1 MANICSR
8 PSAIDNLGTASQE
21 WGSVYGKVI
30 SASTELKATKVTT
43 NKTTL
48 AIDGEVTTGGAI
60 TATGNIT
67 ATANIMASGNVT
79 ADGNISATG
88 NITAAKVYNAVYN
101 DYAEWF
107 ERGEETEAGDIIA
120 LSEGNNELY
129 KKATCK
135 DKVIVGV
142 HSEEFA
148 HIIGGNGD
156 GNDEKAFIPI
166 GLVGRSHV
174 KVKGKVEK
182 GDYIVPSDV
191 AGVGVATKT
200 RTHKTIGQAVEAS
213 DDDDIKKIRV
223 ILGR

>member
-1 MANICSR
+1 MEEAGKNLC
-8 PSAIDNLGTASQE
+8 PYKDGLDNLGKSDKE
-21 WGSVYGKVI
+21 WGRTY
-30 SASTELKATKVTT
+30 TKNLTVSNTA
-43 NKTTL
+43 NVKQL
-48 AIDGEVTTGGAI
+48 AVGEDI
-60 TATGNIT
+60 TATGDIT
-67 ATANIMASGNVT
+67 GARVF
-79 ADGNISATG
+79 
-88 NITAAKVYNAVYN
+88 NAVYN

-191 AGVGVATKT
+191 AGIGVATKT
-200 RTHKTIGQAVEAS
+200 RTDKTIGQAVEAS

>member
-1 MANICSR
+1 MKEAGKNLC
-8 PSAIDNLGTASQE
+8 PYKDGLDNLGKSDKE
-21 WGSVYGKVI
+21 WGNTY
-30 SASTELKATKVTT
+30 TK
-43 NKTTL
+43 TL
-48 AIDGEVTTGGAI
+48 NVSNTANIKQLAVNGGI

-67 ATANIMASGNVT
+67 GARVF
-79 ADGNISATG
+79 
-88 NITAAKVYNAVYN
+88 NAVYN

-191 AGVGVATKT
+191 AGIGVATKT

>member
-21 WGSVYGKVI
+21 WGSTY
-30 SASTELKATKVTT
+30 TKNITVSNTA
-43 NKTTL
+43 NVKQL
-48 AIDGEVTTGGAI
+48 AVNGDI
-60 TATGNIT
+60 TATGDIT
-67 ATANIMASGNVT
+67 GARVF
-79 ADGNISATG
+79 
-88 NITAAKVYNAVYN
+88 NAVYN

>member
-1 MANICSR
+1 MEEAGKNLC
-8 PSAIDNLGTASQE
+8 PYKDGLDNLGKSDKE
-21 WGSVYGKVI
+21 WGRTY
-30 SASTELKATKVTT
+30 TKNLTVSDTA
-43 NKTTL
+43 NIKQL
-48 AIDGEVTTGGAI
+48 AVNGDI
-60 TATGNIT
+60 TATGDIT
-67 ATANIMASGNVT
+67 GARVF
-79 ADGNISATG
+79 
-88 NITAAKVYNAVYN
+88 NAVYN

-191 AGVGVATKT
+191 AGIGVATKT

-213 DDDDIKKIRV
+213 DDDNIKKIRV

>member
-1 MANICSR
+1 MEETGKNLC
-8 PSAIDNLGTASQE
+8 PYKDGLDNLGKSDKE
-21 WGSVYGKVI
+21 WGNTY
-30 SASTELKATKVTT
+30 TK
-43 NKTTL
+43 TL
-48 AIDGEVTTGGAI
+48 NVSNIANVKQLAVNEDI
-60 TATGNIT
+60 TATGDIT
-67 ATANIMASGNVT
+67 GARVF
-79 ADGNISATG
+79 
-88 NITAAKVYNAVYN
+88 NAVYN

-182 GDYIVPSDV
+182 GDYIVPSDI
-191 AGVGVATKT
+191 AGIGVATKT

>member
-1 MANICSR
+1 MAETGKNFC
-8 PSAIDNLGTASQE
+8 PSKDGVDNLGKSGKAWGNTYTKTLNVSNTANIKQ
-21 WGSVYGKVI
+21 
-30 SASTELKATKVTT
+30 L
-43 NKTTL
+43 
-48 AIDGEVTTGGAI
+48 EVN
-60 TATGNIT
+60 GNIT
-67 ATANIMASGNVT
+67 ATGDI
-79 ADGNISATG
+79 TG
-88 NITAAKVYNAVYN
+88 SRVFNAVYN

-174 KVKGKVEK
+174 KVKGKVDK

-213 DDDDIKKIRV
+213 DDDGIKKIRV

>member
-1 MANICSR
+1 MEEVGKNLC
-8 PSAIDNLGTASQE
+8 PYKDGLDNLGKSDKEWRETYTKNLTVSNTANVKQ
-21 WGSVYGKVI
+21 
-30 SASTELKATKVTT
+30 L
-43 NKTTL
+43 
-48 AIDGEVTTGGAI
+48 EVNGDI
-60 TATGNIT
+60 TATGDIT
-67 ATANIMASGNVT
+67 GARVF
-79 ADGNISATG
+79 
-88 NITAAKVYNAVYN
+88 NAVYN

-191 AGVGVATKT
+191 AGIGVATKT

>member
-1 MANICSR
+1 MEEVGKNFC
-8 PSAIDNLGTASQE
+8 PYKDGLDNLGKSDKE
-21 WGSVYGKVI
+21 WGRTY
-30 SASTELKATKVTT
+30 TK
-43 NKTTL
+43 NL
-48 AIDGEVTTGGAI
+48 AVSNTANVKQLAVSEDI
-60 TATGNIT
+60 TATGDIT
-67 ATANIMASGNVT
+67 GARVF
-79 ADGNISATG
+79 
-88 NITAAKVYNAVYN
+88 NAVYN

-191 AGVGVATKT
+191 AGIGVATKT

>member
-1 MANICSR
+1 MKEAGKNLC
-8 PSAIDNLGTASQE
+8 PYKDGLDNLGKSDKE
-21 WGSVYGKVI
+21 WGRTY
-30 SASTELKATKVTT
+30 TKNLTVSNTA
-43 NKTTL
+43 NIKQL
-48 AIDGEVTTGGAI
+48 AVNGDI
-60 TATGNIT
+60 TATGDIT
-67 ATANIMASGNVT
+67 GARVF
-79 ADGNISATG
+79 
-88 NITAAKVYNAVYN
+88 NAVYN

-191 AGVGVATKT
+191 AGIGVATKT

>member
-1 MANICSR
+1 MEEAGKNLC
-8 PSAIDNLGTASQE
+8 PYKDGLDNLGKSDKE
-21 WGSVYGKVI
+21 WGNTY
-30 SASTELKATKVTT
+30 TK
-43 NKTTL
+43 TL
-48 AIDGEVTTGGAI
+48 NVSNTANVKQLAVSEDI
-60 TATGNIT
+60 TATGDIT
-67 ATANIMASGNVT
+67 GARVF
-79 ADGNISATG
+79 
-88 NITAAKVYNAVYN
+88 NAVYN

-148 HIIGGNGD
+148 HIIGGNSD

-191 AGVGVATKT
+191 AGIGVATKT

>member
-1 MANICSR
+1 MEEAGKNLC
-8 PSAIDNLGTASQE
+8 PYKDGLDNLGKSDKE
-21 WGSVYGKVI
+21 WGRTY
-30 SASTELKATKVTT
+30 TKNLTVSNTA
-43 NKTTL
+43 NVKQL
-48 AIDGEVTTGGAI
+48 AVSEDI
-60 TATGNIT
+60 TATGDIT
-67 ATANIMASGNVT
+67 GARVF
-79 ADGNISATG
+79 
-88 NITAAKVYNAVYN
+88 NAVYN
-101 DYAEWF
+101 GYAEWF

-191 AGVGVATKT
+191 AGIGVATKT

>member
-1 MANICSR
+1 MEEAGKNLC
-8 PSAIDNLGTASQE
+8 PYKDGLDNLGKSDKE
-21 WGSVYGKVI
+21 WGRTY
-30 SASTELKATKVTT
+30 TKNLTVSNTA
-43 NKTTL
+43 NIKQL
-48 AIDGEVTTGGAI
+48 AVN
-60 TATGNIT
+60 GNIT
-67 ATANIMASGNVT
+67 ATGDI
-79 ADGNISATG
+79 TG
-88 NITAAKVYNAVYN
+88 ARVFNAVYN

-191 AGVGVATKT
+191 AGIGVATKT

>member
-1 MANICSR
+1 MEEVGKNLC
-8 PSAIDNLGTASQE
+8 PYKDGLDNLGKSDKE
-21 WGSVYGKVI
+21 WRETY
-30 SASTELKATKVTT
+30 TKNLTVS
-43 NKTTL
+43 N
-48 AIDGEVTTGGAI
+48 
-60 TATGNIT
+60 
-67 ATANIMASGNVT
+67 TANVKQLAVSE
-79 ADGNISATG
+79 D
-88 NITAAKVYNAVYN
+88 ITAAGDITGARVFNAVYN

-191 AGVGVATKT
+191 AGIGVATKT

>member
-1 MANICSR
+1 MEEVGKNLC
-8 PSAIDNLGTASQE
+8 PYKDGLDNLGKSDKE
-21 WGSVYGKVI
+21 WGRTY
-30 SASTELKATKVTT
+30 TK
-43 NKTTL
+43 NL
-48 AIDGEVTTGGAI
+48 AVSNTANVKQLAVSEDI
-60 TATGNIT
+60 TATGDIT
-67 ATANIMASGNVT
+67 GARVF
-79 ADGNISATG
+79 
-88 NITAAKVYNAVYN
+88 NAVYN

-191 AGVGVATKT
+191 AGIGVATKT

-213 DDDDIKKIRV
+213 DDDNIKKIRV

>member
-1 MANICSR
+1 MEEAGKNLC
-8 PSAIDNLGTASQE
+8 PYKDGLDNLGKSDKE
-21 WGSVYGKVI
+21 WGRTY
-30 SASTELKATKVTT
+30 TKNLTVSNTA
-43 NKTTL
+43 NIKQL
-48 AIDGEVTTGGAI
+48 AVSEDI
-60 TATGNIT
+60 TATGDIT
-67 ATANIMASGNVT
+67 GARVF
-79 ADGNISATG
+79 
-88 NITAAKVYNAVYN
+88 NAVYN

-191 AGVGVATKT
+191 AGIGVATKT

>member
-1 MANICSR
+1 MKEVGKNLC
-8 PSAIDNLGTASQE
+8 PYKDGLDNLGKSDKE
-21 WGSVYGKVI
+21 WGRTY
-30 SASTELKATKVTT
+30 TK
-43 NKTTL
+43 NL
-48 AIDGEVTTGGAI
+48 AVSNTANVKQLAVSEDI
-60 TATGNIT
+60 TATGDIT
-67 ATANIMASGNVT
+67 GARVF
-79 ADGNISATG
+79 
-88 NITAAKVYNAVYN
+88 NAVYN

-191 AGVGVATKT
+191 AGIGVATKT

-213 DDDDIKKIRV
+213 DDDNIKKIRV

>member
-1 MANICSR
+1 MEEAGKNLC
-8 PSAIDNLGTASQE
+8 PYKDGLDNLGKSDKE
-21 WGSVYGKVI
+21 WGRTY
-30 SASTELKATKVTT
+30 TKNLTVSNTA
-43 NKTTL
+43 NVKQL
-48 AIDGEVTTGGAI
+48 AVSEDI
-60 TATGNIT
+60 TATGDIT
-67 ATANIMASGNVT
+67 GARVF
-79 ADGNISATG
+79 
-88 NITAAKVYNAVYN
+88 NAVYN

-191 AGVGVATKT
+191 AGIGVATKT

>member
-1 MANICSR
+1 MEEAGKNLC
-8 PSAIDNLGTASQE
+8 PYKDGLDNLGKSDKE
-21 WGSVYGKVI
+21 WGRTY
-30 SASTELKATKVTT
+30 TKNLTVSNTA
-43 NKTTL
+43 NIKQL
-48 AIDGEVTTGGAI
+48 AVNGDI
-60 TATGNIT
+60 TATGDIT
-67 ATANIMASGNVT
+67 GARVF
-79 ADGNISATG
+79 
-88 NITAAKVYNAVYN
+88 NAVYN

-191 AGVGVATKT
+191 AGIGVATKT

-213 DDDDIKKIRV
+213 DDDNIKKIRV